1 LDGPATPGSAAA
13 GTTAVSLSSASDMT
27 SNYFCDKN
35 KQKYSQLND
44 YNETIISERRA
55 LTVTTLSLQG
65 WEMGIKTRRGISVVG
80 L

>member
-1 LDGPATPGSAAA
+1 MDGPATPGSAVA
-13 GTTAVSLSSASDMT
+13 GTTAVSLSSPSGMT
-27 SNYFCDKN
+27 SSYFCDKN

-44 YNETIISERRA
+44 YNETIITERRA

-65 WEMGIKTRRGISVVG
+65 WEMGIKTRRGMSVVG